1 MVNRMSELNYEI
13 LERDSKVVL
22 PEKLIFGKIYSDHV
36 FEMDYDEELGG
47 WHNATIKKFGN
58 IELSPAAMVL
68 HYGQTIFEGLK
79 AYKQDDGRVALFR
92 PDKNIER
99 LNNSARRMCIP
110 EVDSDFVLQ
119 SLLELVRID
128 RDWIP
133 TRPGHSLYIRPVM
146 FASEP
151 LLGVRSSLNFKLIIM
166 LSPVGPYYPE
176 GFKPVPIYA
185 TDKYARAVRK
195 GIGEAKTAGNYAASL
210 MGQHEAKKEGYS
222 QVLWLD
228 AIEQKYLEE
237 VGAMNIFVR
246 FKNEVTTP
254 MLTGSILPGIT
265 RMSVLQILKDWG
277 FNTTERMI
285 SLQEVIDAYK
295 TGDLIE
301 MFGTGTAAVISS
313 VSRLKYN
320 EHLLQFSE
328 TETGELGTKLYNEL
342 AGIQYGRI
350 EDRHNWMKFI
360 D

>member
-1 MVNRMSELNYEI
+1 MVINMNDLNIEI
-13 LERDSKVVL
+13 LERDTKVIL
-22 PEKLIFGKIYSDHV
+22 PEKLIFGKIYTDHI
-36 FEMDYDEELGG
+36 FEVDYDEDLGG
-47 WHNATIKKFGN
+47 WYNPTIKQFEN
-58 IELSPAAMVL
+58 INLSPAAMVF
-68 HYGQTIFEGLK
+68 HYGQSIFEGLK
-79 AYKQDDGRVALFR
+79 AYKQDNGRVALFR
-92 PDKNIER
+92 PNKNVER

-110 EVDSDFVLQ
+110 EIDPDFVLKAM
-119 SLLELVRID
+119 LELVRID
-128 RDWIP
+128 KDWIP

-151 LLGVRSSLNFKLIIM
+151 LLGVRSAVNFKLIIM

-265 RMSVLQILKDWG
+265 RMSVLEILKDWKY
-277 FNTTERMI
+277 NTTERMI
-285 SLQEVIDAYK
+285 SLQEVIDEYK
-295 TGDLIE
+295 AGNLIE

-313 VSRLKYN
+313 VSKLKFN
-320 EHLLQFSE
+320 DQLLQFSE
-328 TETGELGTKLYNEL
+328 TEAGELGTKLYNEL
-342 AGIQYGRI
+342 AGIHYGRV
-350 EDRHNWMKFI
+350 EDKHKWMTYI